1 MKFRHV
7 LITGGAGFIGFSLC
21 KKLLKEKKFKVYT
34 VDNLNNY
41 YSVKIK
47 KDRINF
53 LKKNFK
59 NFHFSKIDIT
69 NFKKLNNFVK
79 KHKID
84 KIVHLAAQAGV
95 RYSFTK
101 PRVYFRSNL
110 LGFFNILEVSRLN
123 KISEI
128 LAASS
133 SSVYGDQSKFPIKE
147 SYENSK
153 PIQFYAATKKS
164 NEIMAYSY
172 YKMFKLNFVF
182 MRFFTVYGPWGRPDM
197 SLYKFTKNIINN
209 KKIDVYNNGKHLRDF
224 TYIDDI
230 VSGIHKLVLKKNIG
244 HKIFNIGNNKKV
256 NLMNMINILEKY
268 LNKKAKINFLPMQ
281 PGDIYQTQS
290 STKNLENYVNYK
302 SKTEIKTGIK
312 NFVDWFL
319 SYYK

>member
-1 MKFRHV
+1 MKLKRILV
-7 LITGGAGFIGFSLC
+7 TGGAGFIGFNLC
-21 KKLLKEKKFKVYT
+21 KKLLEEKKFKVYS

-41 YSVKIK
+41 YSIKIK

-53 LKKNFK
+53 LNKNFK
-59 NFHFSKIDIT
+59 NFFYSKIDIT
-69 NFKKLNNFVK
+69 NFKKLNNYVK
-79 KHKID
+79 KNKIE

-101 PRVYFRSNL
+101 PRVYFKSNL

-123 KISEI
+123 NISEI

-147 SYENSK
+147 CYENSK

-197 SLYKFTKNIINN
+197 SLYKFTKNILKN
-209 KKIDVYNNGKHLRDF
+209 KKIDVYNNGKHVRDF

-230 VSGIHKLVLKKNIG
+230 VSGIHKLILKKNKG
-244 HKIFNIGNNKKV
+244 HKIFNIGNTKKV
-256 NLMNMINILEKY
+256 NLMNMINILEKN

-281 PGDIYQTQS
+281 PGDIYQTHS
-290 STKNLENYVNYK
+290 STKKLENYVNYK
-302 SKTEIKTGIK
+302 SKTKIETGIK

-319 SYYK
+319 SYHR

>member
-1 MKFRHV
+1 MKFRRI

-21 KKLLKEKKFKVYT
+21 KKLLEEKKFKVYT

-59 NFHFSKIDIT
+59 NFYFSKIDIT
-69 NFKKLNNFVK
+69 NFKKLDNFVK
-79 KHKID
+79 KHKIE

-230 VSGIHKLVLKKNIG
+230 VSGIHKLVLKKNNG

-256 NLMNMINILEKY
+256 NLMNMIHMLERH

-290 STKNLENYVNYK
+290 STRKLENYVNYK
-302 SKTEIKTGIK
+302 SKTEINTGIK

-319 SYYK
+319 NYYK

>member
-1 MKFRHV
+1 MKFRRI

-21 KKLLKEKKFKVYT
+21 RKLLKEKKFKVYT

-47 KDRINF
+47 KDRINL

-59 NFHFSKIDIT
+59 NFYFSKIDIT

-147 SYENSK
+147 NYENSK

-172 YKMFKLNFVF
+172 YKMFKVNFVF

-230 VSGIHKLVLKKNIG
+230 VSGIYKLVLKKNTG

-256 NLMNMINILEKY
+256 NLMNMIHILEKY

-302 SKTEIKTGIK
+302 SKTEIKKGIK